1 LRDPIRHKG
10 ETFMEIQ
17 TGIRFKHVVLLMAV
31 AFGVTLAV
39 MVGKEMSSEAMAVV
53 IGVVCGVLAAV
64 PTTVLLTVVLTRGE
78 RMGQDAG
85 RGRDARRNEAY
96 PPVVV
101 IQGAPQGPMLPQQ
114 MAGYWPGATMGAVDS
129 REFRVVG
136 GDELL
141 EDGRY

>member
-1 LRDPIRHKG
+1 
-10 ETFMEIQ
+10 MEIQ
-17 TGIRFKHVVLLMAV
+17 TGIRLKHIVLLMAV
-31 AFGVTLAV
+31 AFAVTLAV
-39 MVGKEMSSEAMAVV
+39 MVGKRMSSEAMAVV

-64 PTTVLLTVVLTRGE
+64 PTTVLLMLVLARSDRLGPD
-78 RMGQDAG
+78 G
-85 RGRDARRNEAY
+85 GRDRQERRSQSGAY

-101 IQGAPQGPMLPQQ
+101 IQGGTPQGPGLPPGT
-114 MAGYWPGATMGAVDS
+114 AAYWPGATMGTMDA